1 MANGLWCVGYGGSLL
16 RVSIRILGSSNL
28 KFRLQR
34 RGSRIQSMQQSSIRE
49 DAVVEISKA
58 WPWGKDLL
66 K

>member
-1 MANGLWCVGYGGSLL
+1 MARGLWGVPIED
-16 RVSIRILGSSNL
+16 VSIRILGSSNL